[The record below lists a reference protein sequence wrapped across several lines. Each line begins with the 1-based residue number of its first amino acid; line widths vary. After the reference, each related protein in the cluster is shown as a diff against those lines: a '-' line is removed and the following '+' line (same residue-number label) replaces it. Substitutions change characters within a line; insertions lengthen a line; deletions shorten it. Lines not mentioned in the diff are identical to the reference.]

1 MLHINGITYRIG
13 NRVLFEEATVGVPAG
28 HKVGF
33 VGRNGVG
40 KSTLLKMILGELS
53 PEAGEIKIRPTARVG
68 HVGQEAP
75 DGPESLLET
84 VLISN
89 KELTA
94 LQAESE
100 TATDPH
106 RIAEIHTRLADIG
119 AHTAEA
125 RAATILSGLGFD
137 DEAQARPCQSYSGGW
152 RMRVAL
158 ACVLFNEPD
167 LLLLDEPTNYLD
179 LEGVMWLENFLK
191 NYPYTVVIVSH
202 DRDLLNKAVTHIVH
216 LENQKLNLYTGG
228 YDRFE
233 ELRREQMERQ
243 MALKSKQEAE
253 RRHIQSF
260 VDRFKAKASK
270 AKQAQSRVKALE
282 RMKPI
287 ATMVEEHTV
296 PFQFPKP
303 DPLSSPLIALEGASV
318 GYEADKP
325 ILKKLD
331 LRIDMDDRIAL
342 LGANGNGK
350 STFAKLL
357 AEKLQPMEGS
367 MRRPRKLT
375 VGYFAQHQLDEL
387 MPKASPY
394 DHLSSPL
401 IALEGASVG
410 YEADKP
416 ILKKLD
422 LRIDMDDRIALLGAN
437 GNGKSTFAK
446 LLAEKLQPMEGSMR
460 RPRKLTVGYFA
471 QHQLDELMPKASP
484 YDHLAKLMP
493 DAIEA
498 KVRARLGSF
507 GFGVEKAD
515 RPVESLSGGEK
526 ARLMFALATFHA
538 PQLLILDE
546 PTNHLD
552 VDSREALIHA
562 VNDYDGAVLLISHDR
577 HLVEACVDRLWIVEK
592 GDVKRFDGDLED
604 YKQHLL
610 KERSGERS
618 EKRGPKADNQ
628 KKAARQNAAEI
639 RRQLAPY
646 RRKVEKA
653 EEALEKLLA
662 EKEKVDTRLADPRL
676 YEPGQE
682 EKVAKLSIMAADLAS
697 QIEEAEEAWVL
708 AEEAFTEAQEAV
720 MGESA
725 A

>member
-1 MLHINGITYRIG
+1 MLHINDITFRIG
-13 NRVLFEEATVGVPAG
+13 DRILFEEATVGVPAG
-28 HKVGF
+28 HKVGL
-33 VGRNGVG
+33 VGRNGAG
-40 KSTLLKMILGELS
+40 KSTLLKMILAELS
-53 PEAGEIKIRPTARVG
+53 PEAGSIKVRPRARVG

-84 VLISN
+84 VLQSN
-89 KELTA
+89 HEMTSL
-94 LQAESE
+94 LAEAE

-106 RIAEIHTRLADIG
+106 RIADIHTRLADIG

-125 RAATILSGLGFD
+125 KAATILAGLGFD
-137 DEAQARPCQSYSGGW
+137 DEAQARPCKSYSGGW

-179 LEGVMWLENFLK
+179 LEGVMWLENFLRT
-191 NYPYTVVIVSH
+191 YPYTVIIVSH

-216 LENQKLNLYTGG
+216 LENAKLNLYTGG

-233 ELRREQMERQ
+233 ELRHELMERQ

-253 RRHIQSF
+253 RRHIQAF

-287 ATMVEEHTV
+287 ATMVEQHTI
-296 PFQFPKP
+296 PFNFPKP
-303 DPLSSPLIALEGASV
+303 EPLSSPLVALESVSV
-318 GYEADKP
+318 GYDIGHP
-325 ILKKLD
+325 VLRNLD

-357 AEKLQPMEGS
+357 ADKLAPMEGK
-367 MRRPRKLT
+367 MRKPRT
-375 VGYFAQHQLDEL
+375 
-387 MPKASPY
+387 
-394 DHLSSPL
+394 
-401 IALEGASVG
+401 
-410 YEADKP
+410 
-416 ILKKLD
+416 
-422 LRIDMDDRIALLGAN
+422 LGI
-437 GNGKSTFAK
+437 
-446 LLAEKLQPMEGSMR
+446 
-460 RPRKLTVGYFA
+460 GYFA

-507 GFGVEKAD
+507 GFGIEKAD

-526 ARLMFALATFHA
+526 ARLMFALSTFHA

-562 VNDYDGAVLLISHDR
+562 VNEYDGAVLLISHDR

-610 KERSGERS
+610 KERSGERAD
-618 EKRGPKADNQ
+618 KRGPRLENQ

-639 RRQLAPY
+639 RRQLAPF
-646 RRKVEKA
+646 RRAVEKA
-653 EEALEKLLA
+653 EARLEKLIA
-662 EKEKVDTRLADPRL
+662 DKDKVDRRLSDPRL

-682 EKVAKLSIMAADLAS
+682 DKVAKLSKMAADLTQ
-697 QIEEAEEAWVL
+697 QIEEAELVWMQS
-708 AEEAFTEAQEAV
+708 EEAYTDAQEAV
-720 MGESA
+720 NDETA

>member
-1 MLHINGITYRIG
+1 MLHINDITYRIG
-13 NRVLFEEATVGVPAG
+13 DRLLFEEATVGIPAG

-33 VGRNGVG
+33 VGRNGAG

-53 PEAGEIKIRPTARVG
+53 PETGEIKIRPTARVG

-75 DGPESLLET
+75 DGPQSLLET
-84 VLISN
+84 VIASN
-89 KELTA
+89 KELVS
-94 LQAESE
+94 LQEEAE

-125 RAATILSGLGFD
+125 KAATILSGLGFD
-137 DEAQARPCQSYSGGW
+137 QDAQARSCQSYSGGW

-179 LEGVMWLENFLK
+179 LEGVMWLENFLRS
-191 NYPYTVVIVSH
+191 YPYTVLIVSH

-216 LENQKLNLYTGG
+216 LENCKLNLYTGG

-270 AKQAQSRVKALE
+270 AKQAQSRIKALE

-287 ATMVEEHTV
+287 ATMVEQHTV

-318 GYEADKP
+318 GYEEDKP
-325 ILKKLD
+325 ILKHLD

-357 AEKLQPMEGS
+357 AEKLAPMDGT

-387 MPKASPY
+387 
-394 DHLSSPL
+394 
-401 IALEGASVG
+401 V
-410 YEADKP
+410 
-416 ILKKLD
+416 
-422 LRIDMDDRIALLGAN
+422 
-437 GNGKSTFAK
+437 
-446 LLAEKLQPMEGSMR
+446 
-460 RPRKLTVGYFA
+460 
-471 QHQLDELMPKASP
+471 PKASP

-493 DAIEA
+493 DTIEA

-507 GFGVEKAD
+507 GFGIEKAD

-592 GDVKRFDGDLED
+592 GDVKRFEGDLED

-610 KERSGERS
+610 KERSGDRA
-618 EKRGPKADNQ
+618 EKRGQKPDNH
-628 KKAARQNAAEI
+628 KKAARQNAAEQ
-639 RRQLAPY
+639 RRKLAPY
-646 RRKVEKA
+646 RREVEKA
-653 EEALEKLLA
+653 EKLLEKLIA
-662 EKEKVDTRLADPRL
+662 DKEKVDSRLSDPGL

-682 EKVAKLSIMAADLAS
+682 DKVAKLSKMASELTN
-697 QIEEAEEAWVL
+697 QIEDAEEAWMA
-708 AEEAFTEAQEAV
+708 AEESYATAQEAV
-720 MGESA
+720 NSEA
-725 A
+725 AA

>member
-394 DHLSSPL
+394 DHL
-401 IALEGASVG
+401 
-410 YEADKP
+410 
-416 ILKKLD
+416 
-422 LRIDMDDRIALLGAN
+422 
-437 GNGKSTFAK
+437 
-446 LLAEKLQPMEGSMR
+446 
-460 RPRKLTVGYFA
+460 
-471 QHQLDELMPKASP
+471 
-484 YDHLAKLMP
+484 AKLMP

>member
-1 MLHINGITYRIG
+1 MLHINDITYRIG

-84 VLISN
+84 VLMSN

-94 LQAESE
+94 LQAEAE

-179 LEGVMWLENFLK
+179 LEGVMWLENFLR
-191 NYPYTVVIVSH
+191 NYPYTVLIVSH

-270 AKQAQSRVKALE
+270 AKQAQSRIKALE

-303 DPLSSPLIALEGASV
+303 DPLSSPLIALEGVSV
-318 GYEADKP
+318 GYEEDKP
-325 ILKKLD
+325 ILKQLE

-357 AEKLQPMEGS
+357 AEKLKPMDGQ

-387 MPKASPY
+387 MPKANP
-394 DHLSSPL
+394 
-401 IALEGASVG
+401 
-410 YEADKP
+410 
-416 ILKKLD
+416 
-422 LRIDMDDRIALLGAN
+422 
-437 GNGKSTFAK
+437 F
-446 LLAEKLQPMEGSMR
+446 
-460 RPRKLTVGYFA
+460 
-471 QHQLDELMPKASP
+471 
-484 YDHLAKLMP
+484 DHLAKLMP

-628 KKAARQNAAEI
+628 KKAARQNAAEL

-653 EEALEKLLA
+653 EQALERLMA
-662 EKEKVDTRLADPRL
+662 EKDKVDNRLADPRL

-682 EKVAKLSIMAADLAS
+682 DKVAKLSKMAAELAAQIS
-697 QIEEAEEAWVL
+697 QAEDAWMM

>member
-1 MLHINGITYRIG
+1 MLHINDITYRIG

-357 AEKLQPMEGS
+357 AEKLQPMEGN

-387 MPKASPY
+387 
-394 DHLSSPL
+394 
-401 IALEGASVG
+401 
-410 YEADKP
+410 
-416 ILKKLD
+416 
-422 LRIDMDDRIALLGAN
+422 R
-437 GNGKSTFAK
+437 
-446 LLAEKLQPMEGSMR
+446 
-460 RPRKLTVGYFA
+460 
-471 QHQLDELMPKASP
+471 PKASP

-682 EKVAKLSIMAADLAS
+682 EKVAKLSIMAAELTAK
-697 QIEEAEEAWVL
+697 IEAAEEAWVM
-708 AEEAFTEAQEAV
+708 AEEAYTEAQEAV
-720 MGESA
+720 IGESA

>member
-1 MLHINGITYRIG
+1 MLHINDITYRIG
-13 NRVLFEEATVGVPAG
+13 DRLLFEEATVGVPAG

-33 VGRNGVG
+33 VGRNGAG

-75 DGPESLLET
+75 DGPQSLLET
-84 VLISN
+84 VVRSN
-89 KELTA
+89 KELVA
-94 LQAESE
+94 LQSEAE
-100 TATDPH
+100 TATDPN
-106 RIAEIHTRLADIG
+106 RIGEIHTRLADIG

-125 RAATILSGLGFD
+125 RAATILAGLGFD
-137 DEAQARPCQSYSGGW
+137 EDAQARSCASYSGGW

-179 LEGVMWLENFLK
+179 LEGVMWLETFLRT
-191 NYPYTVVIVSH
+191 YPYTVVIVSH

-216 LENQKLNLYTGG
+216 LENAKLNIYTGG

-243 MALKSKQEAE
+243 MALKTKQEAE
-253 RRHIQSF
+253 RRHIQAF

-287 ATMVEEHTV
+287 ATMVEAHTV
-296 PFQFPKP
+296 PFNFPQP
-303 DPLSSPLIALEGASV
+303 EPLSSPIIALEDVTV
-318 GYEADKP
+318 GYEVEKP
-325 ILKKLD
+325 ILNNLD
-331 LRIDMDDRIAL
+331 LRVDMDDRIAL

-357 AEKLQPMEGS
+357 SEKLKPMSGK
-367 MRRPRKLT
+367 MRKPRTLGI
-375 VGYFAQHQLDEL
+375 GYFAQHQLDEL

-394 DHLSSPL
+394 DH
-401 IALEGASVG
+401 
-410 YEADKP
+410 
-416 ILKKLD
+416 
-422 LRIDMDDRIALLGAN
+422 M
-437 GNGKSTFAK
+437 
-446 LLAEKLQPMEGSMR
+446 
-460 RPRKLTVGYFA
+460 
-471 QHQLDELMPKASP
+471 
-484 YDHLAKLMP
+484 AKLMP

-507 GFGVEKAD
+507 GFGIERAD

-562 VNDYDGAVLLISHDR
+562 VNEYDGAVLLISHDR

-592 GDVKRFDGDLED
+592 GDVKRFEGDLED

-610 KERSGERS
+610 RERSGERAA
-618 EKRGPKADNQ
+618 KRGERTDNT
-628 KKAARQNAAEI
+628 KKAARQNAAEL
-639 RRQLAPY
+639 RRQLAPF
-646 RRKVEKA
+646 RRAVEKA
-653 EEALEKLLA
+653 ESTLEKLSG
-662 EKEKVDTRLADPRL
+662 EKERVDNRLADPKI

-682 EKVAKLSIMAADLAS
+682 DKVAKLTKLAADLTR
-697 QIEEAEEAWVL
+697 QIEDAEENWMA
-708 AEEAFTEAQEAV
+708 AEEKYAAMQEAV
-720 MGESA
+720 NGESA

>member
-1 MLHINGITYRIG
+1 MLHINDITYRIG
-13 NRVLFEEATVGVPAG
+13 DRLLFEEATVGVPAG

-33 VGRNGVG
+33 VGRNGAG

-75 DGPESLLET
+75 DGPQSLLET
-84 VLISN
+84 VVRSN
-89 KELTA
+89 KELVA
-94 LQAESE
+94 LQSEAE
-100 TATDPH
+100 TATDPN
-106 RIAEIHTRLADIG
+106 RIGEIHTRLADIG

-125 RAATILSGLGFD
+125 RAATILAGLGFD
-137 DEAQARPCQSYSGGW
+137 EDAQARSCASYSGGW

-179 LEGVMWLENFLK
+179 LEGVMWLETFLRT
-191 NYPYTVVIVSH
+191 YPYTVVIVSH

-216 LENQKLNLYTGG
+216 LENAKLNIYTGG

-243 MALKSKQEAE
+243 MALKTKQEAE
-253 RRHIQSF
+253 RRHIQAF

-287 ATMVEEHTV
+287 ATMVEAHTV
-296 PFQFPKP
+296 PFNFPQP
-303 DPLSSPLIALEGASV
+303 EPLSSPIIALEDVTV
-318 GYEADKP
+318 GYEVEKP
-325 ILKKLD
+325 ILNNLD
-331 LRIDMDDRIAL
+331 LRVDMDDRIAL

-357 AEKLQPMEGS
+357 SEKLKPMSGK
-367 MRRPRKLT
+367 MRKPRTLGI
-375 VGYFAQHQLDEL
+375 GYFAQHQLDEL

-394 DHLSSPL
+394 DH
-401 IALEGASVG
+401 
-410 YEADKP
+410 
-416 ILKKLD
+416 
-422 LRIDMDDRIALLGAN
+422 M
-437 GNGKSTFAK
+437 
-446 LLAEKLQPMEGSMR
+446 
-460 RPRKLTVGYFA
+460 
-471 QHQLDELMPKASP
+471 
-484 YDHLAKLMP
+484 AKLMP

-507 GFGVEKAD
+507 GFGIEKAD

-562 VNDYDGAVLLISHDR
+562 VNEYDGAVLLISHDR

-592 GDVKRFDGDLED
+592 GDVKRFEGDLED

-610 KERSGERS
+610 RERSGERAA
-618 EKRGPKADNQ
+618 KRGERTDNT
-628 KKAARQNAAEI
+628 KKAARQNAAEL
-639 RRQLAPY
+639 RRQLAPF
-646 RRKVEKA
+646 RRAVEKA
-653 EEALEKLLA
+653 ESTLEKLSG
-662 EKEKVDTRLADPRL
+662 EKERVDNRLADPKI

-682 EKVAKLSIMAADLAS
+682 DKVAKLTKLAADLTR
-697 QIEEAEEAWVL
+697 QIEDAEENWMA
-708 AEEAFTEAQEAV
+708 AEEKYAAMQEAV
-720 MGESA
+720 NGESA

>member
-1 MLHINGITYRIG
+1 MLRAFAHFVSLPAHAACDTSRSMLHINDITFRIG
-13 NRVLFEEATVGVPAG
+13 DRLLFDAATVHIPAG

-33 VGRNGVG
+33 VGRNGAG
-40 KSTLLKMILGELS
+40 KSTLLKMILGELAAES
-53 PEAGEIKIRPTARVG
+53 GDISIRPRARVG

-75 DGPESLLET
+75 DGPQSLLET
-84 VLISN
+84 VLRSN
-89 KELTA
+89 KEMTA
-94 LQAESE
+94 LEAEAE
-100 TATDPH
+100 TATDPL
-106 RIAEIHTRLADIG
+106 RVAEIHTRLADIG

-125 RAATILSGLGFD
+125 RAAIILAGLGFD
-137 DEAQARPCQSYSGGW
+137 EAAQARPCASYSGGW

-179 LEGVMWLENFLK
+179 LEGVMWLENFLRS
-191 NYPYTVVIVSH
+191 YPYTVLIVSH

-216 LENQKLNLYTGG
+216 LEQAKLNLYTGG

-233 ELRREQMERQ
+233 QLRHELMERQ
-243 MALKSKQEAE
+243 MALKTKQEAE

-270 AKQAQSRVKALE
+270 AKQAQSRLKALE

-287 ATMVEEHTV
+287 ATMVEAHTV
-296 PFQFPKP
+296 PFRFPKP
-303 DPLSSPLIALEGASV
+303 DPLSSPLIALEEASV
-318 GYEADKP
+318 GYEEGNP

-331 LRIDMDDRIAL
+331 LRVDMDDRIAL

-350 STFAKLL
+350 STFAKLV
-357 AEKLQPMEGS
+357 ADKLKPMEGK
-367 MRRPRKLT
+367 MRKSRVLK

-387 MPKASPY
+387 VAKASPF
-394 DHLSSPL
+394 DHLQ
-401 IALEGASVG
+401 
-410 YEADKP
+410 K
-416 ILKKLD
+416 
-422 LRIDMDDRIALLGAN
+422 M
-437 GNGKSTFAK
+437 
-446 LLAEKLQPMEGSMR
+446 
-460 RPRKLTVGYFA
+460 
-471 QHQLDELMPKASP
+471 
-484 YDHLAKLMP
+484 MP

-507 GFGVEKAD
+507 GFGADKAD

-526 ARLMFALATFHA
+526 ARLMFALATFEA
-538 PQLLILDE
+538 PQLIILDE

-562 VNDYDGAVLLISHDR
+562 INEYDGAVLLISHDR

-610 KERSGERS
+610 KERSGERA
-618 EKRGPKADNQ
+618 ERRGPKQENQ
-628 KKAARQNAAEI
+628 KKAARQNAAEL

-646 RRKVEKA
+646 RRAA
-653 EEALEKLLA
+653 ERAEAALEKLMA
-662 EKEKVDTRLADPRL
+662 EKDRVDKRLTDPKL

-682 EKVAKLSIMAADLAS
+682 DKVAKLSKMGAELAA
-697 QIEEAEEAWVL
+697 QIAEAEDAWMVAEEAY
-708 AEEAFTEAQEAV
+708 TNAQDAV
-720 MGESA
+720 NDAS
-725 A
+725 